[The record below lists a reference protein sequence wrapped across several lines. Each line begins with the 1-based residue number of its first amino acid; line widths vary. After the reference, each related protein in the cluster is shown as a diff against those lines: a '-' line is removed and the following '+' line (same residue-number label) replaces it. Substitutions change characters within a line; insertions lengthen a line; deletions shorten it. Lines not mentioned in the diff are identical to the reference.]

1 MKKQGVILSVCA
13 ILVFLVAGCA
23 APDSPAFTFNEK
35 AIINERENGWY
46 YFSLYSYED
55 TSNSGPSYYSAFV
68 YNAYNLKYKHIDGY
82 DIPIVDKDTGEV
94 VDYAKTSLPY
104 LSLNQDV
111 TSDITNISS
120 YFEGKR
126 LGTSIDMSDLDG
138 LELTYFNKQDFLE
151 IVNNTLAQEP
161 QPDGKYGALPEADI
175 FQEDTPIDGY
185 RWQIGYFCSHGNIL
199 AARIELL
206 YEGDSYLSDLVAD
219 GKATP
224 EQRQI
229 YEASKQLETFIL
241 EKQSFLLE
249 ASPAQLHGV
258 SFKRLA
264 HLAGQIEETGSRER

>member
-13 ILVFLVAGCA
+13 ILIFLVAGCA
-23 APDSPAFTFNEK
+23 APPSPAFYFETK
-35 AIINERENGWY
+35 AVVNEREDGWY
-46 YFSLYSYED
+46 YFSSYSYTD
-55 TSNSGPSYYSAFV
+55 TTGYNSFV
-68 YNAYNLKYKHIDGY
+68 YNAYNLKYKHIEGY
-82 DIPIVDKDTGEV
+82 DVPIVDKDTGEV

-104 LSLNQDV
+104 LSLNPEVTQDV
-111 TSDITNISS
+111 TNINT
-120 YFEGKR
+120 YFEEKR
-126 LGTSIDMSDLDG
+126 LGTSIELSDLDG